1 MLRAEGLEVWR
12 GQTQVLSGMSLSLRA
27 GAVTALLGGN
37 GSGKSTTL
45 YALSGLAPVRSG
57 HVWLGDKEITGLS
70 PREVVKAG
78 IGHVPQGREVF
89 PTLSV
94 KENLFAG
101 AAVLKSR
108 AQRNQQVERVLEIFP
123 MLRERLRSAAG
134 ALSGGEQQQV
144 AIGRALIPDPRV
156 LMMDEPSAGLSP
168 VMVDTLIETIH
179 NLRARGLTI
188 LLVEQ
193 NVGLAVHAA
202 DDAVVLKAGHIA
214 LARKANELFSDRE
227 ILSAYLGH

>member
-12 GQTQVLSGMSLSLRA
+12 GQTQVLSGMSLSLRT

-57 HVWLGDKEITGLS
+57 HVWLGEKEITGLS

-108 AQRNQQVERVLEIFP
+108 AQRDRQVERVLEIFP
-123 MLRERLRSAAG
+123 MLRERLRSRSRRLERRRAAAG
-134 ALSGGEQQQV
+134 GDRASPDPGSARV
-144 AIGRALIPDPRV
+144 DDGRAFGWAFASHGRYAYRDNSQSALTRTDDP
-156 LMMDEPSAGLSP
+156 AG
-168 VMVDTLIETIH
+168 
-179 NLRARGLTI
+179 RAECRPRR
-188 LLVEQ
+188 
-193 NVGLAVHAA
+193 ACC
-202 DDAVVLKAGHIA
+202 
-214 LARKANELFSDRE
+214 R
-227 ILSAYLGH
+227 